1 MIHLENHTK
10 GGLPVVLSR
19 NSFEPLYYQIRE
31 DIRNKI
37 HSKEYPPNSMIPT
50 EAELCEMYNVSR
62 VTVRRA
68 VLDLVKEGLLNR
80 GKGKGTFVSEY
91 YGMTAMNGI
100 QSFTQELLG
109 LNMRPSAKVLSCKI
123 RKADRL
129 LQTNLE
135 LTEGDTVVTLSRLR
149 LVDNEPCM
157 VEVMNFPHKLVP
169 GIENEDLTQSIYR
182 LLKDKYHLEVV
193 QARDIMEPIIVGEYE
208 SKLLQMPMP
217 SAGLRTYR
225 LGRDENDRAIEYTTH
240 IIPGKKCT
248 LVFDRT
254 K

>member
-1 MIHLENHTK
+1 MA
-10 GGLPVVLSR
+10 LSR
-19 NSFEPLYYQIRE
+19 NSVAPLYCQVRE

-50 EAELCEMYNVSR
+50 EAELCEIYNVSR

-80 GKGKGTFVSEY
+80 GKGKGTFVAEC
-91 YGMTAMNGI
+91 YGMTVMNGV

-109 LNMRPSAKVLSCKI
+109 LNMRPSARLLSCKI
-123 RKADRL
+123 RKADHL
-129 LQTNLE
+129 LQTHLK
-135 LTEGDTVVTLSRLR
+135 LAEGESVVTVSRLR

-157 VEVMNFPHKLVP
+157 VEVMNFPQKLVP
-169 GIENEDLTQSIYR
+169 GMENEDLSQSIYR
-182 LLKDKYHLEVV
+182 LLKEKYCLEVV
-193 QARDIMEPIIVGEYE
+193 QARDVMEPIIVGEYE
-208 SKLLQMPMP
+208 SKLLQLPTP
-217 SAGLRTYR
+217 SAGLRTSR
-225 LGRDENDRAIEYTTH
+225 LGRDENDRVIEYTTH

-254 K
+254 R